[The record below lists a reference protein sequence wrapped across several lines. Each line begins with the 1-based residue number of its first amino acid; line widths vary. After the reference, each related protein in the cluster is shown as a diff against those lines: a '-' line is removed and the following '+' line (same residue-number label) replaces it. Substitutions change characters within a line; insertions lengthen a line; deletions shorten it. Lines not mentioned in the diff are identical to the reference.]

1 MSADQGT
8 SEWLAE
14 RCGKVT
20 ASRMADVMA
29 TIKTGEAASRA
40 NYRAELVAQRLTG
53 QVEAGFSNGAMQ
65 WGTEQE
71 PFARASYEILR
82 GVIVE
87 EVGFIPHPSIMLSGA
102 SPDGIVGAH
111 GMVEIKCPNTATHI
125 SFLLDGKIPQ
135 KYQLQMDWQMAC
147 CGRQW
152 VDYVSFDPRMP
163 EHLRTKIVRH
173 SWSESRILELENAV
187 RQFISEVDA
196 TVAALEK
203 IGLEI
208 EPRTLAEAM

>member
-8 SEWLAE
+8 QEWLME

-53 QVEAGFSNGAMQ
+53 QLEAGFTNAAMQ

-71 PFARASYEILR
+71 PFARASYEIMR
-82 GVIVE
+82 GVFVE
-87 EVGFIPHPSIMLSGA
+87 EVGFVPHPQIMMAGA
-102 SPDGIVGAH
+102 SPDGLVGSD

-125 SFLLDGKIPQ
+125 AFLLDGKIPQ
-135 KYQLQMDWQMAC
+135 KYQLQMAWQMAC

-152 VDYVSFDPRMP
+152 VDYASFDPRMP
-163 EHLRTKIVRH
+163 EYLRLKVVRYAAT
-173 SWSESRILELENAV
+173 EAGIPAIEAAV
-187 RQFISEVDA
+187 RQFIAEVDS
-196 TVAALEK
+196 TVAALENLLRDRRK
-203 IGLEI
+203 
-208 EPRTLAEAM
+208 AVA

>member
-8 SEWLAE
+8 PEWLQE

-20 ASRMADVMA
+20 ASRMADVLA

-53 QVEAGFSNGAMQ
+53 QLEAGFTNAAMQ

-87 EVGFIPHPSIMLSGA
+87 ETGFIPHPTIMMSGA
-102 SPDGIVGAH
+102 SPDGLVGAD

-125 SFLLDGKIPQ
+125 AFLLDGKIPQ
-135 KYQLQMDWQMAC
+135 KYQLQMAWQMAC

-152 VDYVSFDPRMP
+152 VDYASFDPRMP
-163 EHLRTKIVRH
+163 EYLRLKVVRYTAA
-173 SWSESRILELENAV
+173 EAGIPALEAAV
-187 RQFISEVDA
+187 RQFIAEVDS
-196 TVAALEK
+196 TVAALEQ
-203 IGLEI
+203 ISLSAH
-208 EPRTLAEAM
+208 PRELAEAM

>member
-1 MSADQGT
+1 MIEQG
-8 SEWLAE
+8 SPEWMAQ

-53 QVEAGFSNGAMQ
+53 RMEDSYTNAAMQ

-71 PFARASYEILR
+71 PFARASYEIQR

-87 EVGFIPHPSIMLSGA
+87 EVGFIQHPSILMSGA
-102 SPDGIVGAH
+102 SPDGLVGVD

-125 SFLLDGKIPQ
+125 AFLLDGVIPL
-135 KYQLQMDWQMAC
+135 KYRLQMAWQMAC
-147 CGRQW
+147 CGRKW
-152 VDYVSFDPRMP
+152 VDYASFDPRMP
-163 EHLRTKIVRH
+163 EYLQLKVIRYTAEEAGIPA
-173 SWSESRILELENAV
+173 LEDAV
-187 RQFISEVDA
+187 RVFISEVDD
-196 TVAALEK
+196 VVSKLEK
-203 IGLEI
+203 ISLTDH
-208 EPRTLAEAM
+208 PRSLAEAM

>member
-8 SEWLAE
+8 QEWLME

-29 TIKTGEAASRA
+29 TIKTGESASRA

-53 QVEAGFSNGAMQ
+53 QLEAGFTNAAMQ

-71 PFARASYEILR
+71 PFARASYEIMR
-82 GVIVE
+82 GVFVE
-87 EVGFIPHPSIMLSGA
+87 EVGFVPHPQIMMAGA
-102 SPDGIVGAH
+102 SPDGLVGSD

-125 SFLLDGKIPQ
+125 AFLLDGKIPQ
-135 KYQLQMDWQMAC
+135 KYQLQMAWQMAC

-152 VDYVSFDPRMP
+152 VDYASFDPRMP
-163 EHLRTKIVRH
+163 EYLRLKVVRYAAT
-173 SWSESRILELENAV
+173 EAGIPAIEAAV
-187 RQFISEVDA
+187 RQFIAEVDS
-196 TVAALEK
+196 TVAALENLLRDRRK
-203 IGLEI
+203 
-208 EPRTLAEAM
+208 AVA

>member
-8 SEWLAE
+8 AAWLAE
-14 RCGKVT
+14 RAGKVT
-20 ASRMADVMA
+20 ASRMADVLA

-53 QVEAGFSNGAMQ
+53 QVEAGFTNAAMQ

-87 EVGFIPHPSIMLSGA
+87 EVGFIPHPTIMLSGA
-102 SPDGIVGAH
+102 SPDGLVGSD

-125 SFLLDGKIPQ
+125 AFLLDGKIPQ
-135 KYQLQMDWQMAC
+135 KYQLQMAWQMAC

-152 VDYVSFDPRMP
+152 VDYASFDPRMP
-163 EHLRTKIVRH
+163 EYLRLKVVRYTAA
-173 SWSESRILELENAV
+173 EAGIPALETAV
-187 RQFISEVDA
+187 KQFIAEVDS
-196 TVAALEK
+196 TVAALER
-203 IGLEI
+203 ISVEV
-208 EPRTLAEAM
+208 EPRSLGEAM

>member
-8 SEWLAE
+8 AAWLAE
-14 RCGKVT
+14 RAGKVT
-20 ASRMADVMA
+20 ASRMADVLA

-53 QVEAGFSNGAMQ
+53 QVEAGFTNAAMQ

-87 EVGFIPHPSIMLSGA
+87 EVGFIPHPTIMLSGA
-102 SPDGIVGAH
+102 SPDGLVGSD

-125 SFLLDGKIPQ
+125 AFLLDGKIPQ
-135 KYQLQMDWQMAC
+135 KYQLQMAWQMAC

-152 VDYVSFDPRMP
+152 VDYASFDPRMP
-163 EHLRTKIVRH
+163 EYLRLKVVRYTAA
-173 SWSESRILELENAV
+173 EAGIPALETAV
-187 RQFISEVDA
+187 KQFISEVDS
-196 TVAALEK
+196 TVAALER
-203 IGLEI
+203 ISVEV
-208 EPRTLAEAM
+208 EPRSLGEAM

>member
-8 SEWLAE
+8 PEWLME

-29 TIKTGEAASRA
+29 TIKTGESASRA

-53 QVEAGFSNGAMQ
+53 QLEAGFTNAAMQ

-71 PFARASYEILR
+71 PFARASYEIMR
-82 GVIVE
+82 GVFVE
-87 EVGFIPHPSIMLSGA
+87 EVGFVPHPQIMMAGA
-102 SPDGIVGAH
+102 SPDGLVGSD

-125 SFLLDGKIPQ
+125 AFLLDGKIPQ
-135 KYQLQMDWQMAC
+135 KYQLQMAWQMAC

-152 VDYVSFDPRMP
+152 VDYASFDPRMP
-163 EHLRTKIVRH
+163 EYLRLKVVRYAAT
-173 SWSESRILELENAV
+173 EAGIPAIEAAV
-187 RQFISEVDA
+187 RQFIAEVDS
-196 TVAALEK
+196 TVAALENLLRDRRK
-203 IGLEI
+203 
-208 EPRTLAEAM
+208 AVA

>member
-8 SEWLAE
+8 QEWLME

-29 TIKTGEAASRA
+29 TIKTGESASRA

-53 QVEAGFSNGAMQ
+53 QLEAGFTNAAMQ

-71 PFARASYEILR
+71 PFARASYEIMR
-82 GVIVE
+82 GVFVE
-87 EVGFIPHPSIMLSGA
+87 EVGFVPHPQIMMAGA
-102 SPDGIVGAH
+102 SPDGLVGSD

-125 SFLLDGKIPQ
+125 AFLLDGKIPQ
-135 KYQLQMDWQMAC
+135 KYQLQMAWQMAC

-152 VDYVSFDPRMP
+152 VDYASFDPRMP
-163 EHLRTKIVRH
+163 EYLRLKVVRYAAT
-173 SWSESRILELENAV
+173 EAGIPAIEAAV
-187 RQFISEVDA
+187 RQFIAEVDS
-196 TVAALEK
+196 TVAALENLLRDRRK
-203 IGLEI
+203 AV
-208 EPRTLAEAM
+208 T

>member
-8 SEWLAE
+8 QEWLME

-53 QVEAGFSNGAMQ
+53 QLEAGFTNAAMQ

-71 PFARASYEILR
+71 PFARASYEIMR

-87 EVGFIPHPSIMLSGA
+87 EVGFVPHPTIMMSGA
-102 SPDGIVGAH
+102 SPDGLVGSD
-111 GMVEIKCPNTATHI
+111 GMIEIKCPNTATHI
-125 SFLLDGKIPQ
+125 AFLLDGKIPL
-135 KYQLQMDWQMAC
+135 KYQLQMAWQMAC

-152 VDYVSFDPRMP
+152 VDYASFDPRMP
-163 EHLRTKIVRH
+163 EYLRLKVVRYAAT
-173 SWSESRILELENAV
+173 EAGIPAIEAAV
-187 RQFISEVDA
+187 RQFIAEVDS
-196 TVAALEK
+196 TVAALENLLRDRRK
-203 IGLEI
+203 
-208 EPRTLAEAM
+208 AVA

>member
-1 MSADQGT
+1 VSADQGT
-8 SEWLAE
+8 PEWLME

-53 QVEAGFSNGAMQ
+53 QLEAGFTNAAMQ

-71 PFARASYEILR
+71 PFARASYEIMR
-82 GVIVE
+82 GVFVE
-87 EVGFIPHPSIMLSGA
+87 EVGFVPHPQIMMAGA
-102 SPDGIVGAH
+102 SPDGLVGSD

-125 SFLLDGKIPQ
+125 AFLLDGKIPQ
-135 KYQLQMDWQMAC
+135 KYQLQMAWQMAC

-152 VDYVSFDPRMP
+152 VDYASFDPRMP
-163 EHLRTKIVRH
+163 EYLRLKVVRYAAT
-173 SWSESRILELENAV
+173 EAGIPAIEAAV
-187 RQFISEVDA
+187 RQFIAEVDS
-196 TVAALEK
+196 TVAALENLLRDRRK
-203 IGLEI
+203 AV
-208 EPRTLAEAM
+208 T

>member
-8 SEWLAE
+8 QEWLME

-29 TIKTGEAASRA
+29 TIKTGESASRA

-53 QVEAGFSNGAMQ
+53 QLEAGFTNAAMQ

-71 PFARASYEILR
+71 PFARASYEIMR
-82 GVIVE
+82 GVFVE
-87 EVGFIPHPSIMLSGA
+87 EVGFVPHPQIMMAGA
-102 SPDGIVGAH
+102 SPDGLVGSD

-125 SFLLDGKIPQ
+125 AFLLDGKIPL
-135 KYQLQMDWQMAC
+135 KYQLQMAWQMAC

-152 VDYVSFDPRMP
+152 VDYASFDPRMP
-163 EHLRTKIVRH
+163 EYLRLKVVRYAAT
-173 SWSESRILELENAV
+173 EAGIPAIEAAV
-187 RQFISEVDA
+187 RQFIAEVDS
-196 TVAALEK
+196 TVAALENLLRDRRK
-203 IGLEI
+203 
-208 EPRTLAEAM
+208 AVA

>member
-1 MSADQGT
+1 MM
-8 SEWLAE
+8 E

-53 QVEAGFSNGAMQ
+53 QLEAGFTNAAMQ

-71 PFARASYEILR
+71 PFARASYEIMR

-87 EVGFIPHPSIMLSGA
+87 EVGFVPHPTIMMSGA
-102 SPDGIVGAH
+102 SPDGLVGSD
-111 GMVEIKCPNTATHI
+111 GMIEIKCPNTATHI
-125 SFLLDGKIPQ
+125 AFLLDGKIPL
-135 KYQLQMDWQMAC
+135 KYQLQMAWQMAC

-152 VDYVSFDPRMP
+152 VDYASFDPRMP
-163 EHLRTKIVRH
+163 EYLRLKVVRYAAT
-173 SWSESRILELENAV
+173 EAGIPAIEAAV
-187 RQFISEVDA
+187 RQFIAEVDS
-196 TVAALEK
+196 TVAALENLLRDRRK
-203 IGLEI
+203 
-208 EPRTLAEAM
+208 AVA

>member
-8 SEWLAE
+8 PEWLAE
-14 RCGKVT
+14 RAGKVT

-29 TIKTGEAASRA
+29 TIKTGEAAGRA

-53 QVEAGFSNGAMQ
+53 QVEAGFTNAAMQ

-87 EVGFIPHPSIMLSGA
+87 EVGFVPHPTIMMSGA
-102 SPDGIVGAH
+102 SPDGLVGSD

-125 SFLLDGKIPQ
+125 AFLLDGKIPS
-135 KYQLQMDWQMAC
+135 KYQLQMAWQMAC

-152 VDYVSFDPRMP
+152 VDYASFDPRMP
-163 EHLRTKIVRH
+163 EYLRLKVVRYTAA
-173 SWSESRILELENAV
+173 EAGIPALEEAV
-187 RQFISEVDA
+187 KKFIAEVDA
-196 TVAALEK
+196 TVSELNKITLAAHP
-203 IGLEI
+203 I
-208 EPRTLAEAM
+208 TLAEAM

>member
-8 SEWLAE
+8 PEWLAE
-14 RCGKVT
+14 RAGKVT

-29 TIKTGEAASRA
+29 TIKTGEAAGRA

-53 QVEAGFSNGAMQ
+53 QVEAGFTNAAMQ

-87 EVGFIPHPSIMLSGA
+87 EVGFVPHPIIRMSGA
-102 SPDGIVGAH
+102 SPDGLVGPD

-125 SFLLDGKIPQ
+125 AFLLDGKIPS
-135 KYQLQMDWQMAC
+135 KYQLQMAWQMAC

-152 VDYVSFDPRMP
+152 VDYASFDPRMP
-163 EHLRTKIVRH
+163 EYLRLKVVRYTAA
-173 SWSESRILELENAV
+173 EAGIPALEEAV
-187 RQFISEVDA
+187 KKFIAEVDA
-196 TVAALEK
+196 TVAELNK
-203 IGLEI
+203 ITLAAHPI
-208 EPRTLAEAM
+208 TLAEAM